1 MGANEMETL
10 SLTVGLELETTGG
23 GSDALEIIADAIG
36 IDHHPHPYHCGCR
49 EQCDAR
55 IDRPNIVTAQDD
67 CTVEMEFITRPM
79 VLGDAQAWA
88 ELALIGEAFR
98 QSRTYADPHENA
110 GQHVHVGAGYA
121 LDELT
126 PRRARDF
133 DGEVFMA
140 DGREQLAQLFIPL
153 QEALRPYMAASVDDV
168 REYNHPL
175 SKNRWNRPRQAWLNL
190 NYNRPTVEI
199 RGWNGSI
206 VPWRWRMSAG
216 ISAAMCAAV
225 LDGARPTRKAK
236 PTLAGELGKHLDDE
250 TRELMSRQMFYRL
263 KNY

>member
-1 MGANEMETL
+1 METL
-10 SLTVGLELETTGG
+10 SLTVGLEIEVTGG
-23 GSDALEIIADAIG
+23 GGDALERLWEPLG
-36 IDHHPHPYHCGCR
+36 IDRHPHAYHCSCR
-49 EQCDAR
+49 SQCSHDV
-55 IDRPNIVTAQDD
+55 DRPNIVTVQDD
-67 CTVEMEFITRPM
+67 CTVEMEYITRPI
-79 VLGDAQAWA
+79 VLGDSESW
-88 ELALIGEAFR
+88 EALGMVGDVFR
-98 QSRTYADPHENA
+98 QSRTYADPMENT

-121 LDELT
+121 LDEL
-126 PRRARDF
+126 PERRARDHE
-133 DGEVFMA
+133 GVVFMA
-140 DGREQLAQLFIPL
+140 DGREQLAQYFIPL
-153 QEALRPYMAASVDDV
+153 QEALRPYMAASVSDV
-168 REYNHPL
+168 RDYNHPL
-175 SKNRWNRPRQAWLNL
+175 TRNRWNRDRQGWLNL
-190 NYNRPTVEI
+190 NRGRQTVEI